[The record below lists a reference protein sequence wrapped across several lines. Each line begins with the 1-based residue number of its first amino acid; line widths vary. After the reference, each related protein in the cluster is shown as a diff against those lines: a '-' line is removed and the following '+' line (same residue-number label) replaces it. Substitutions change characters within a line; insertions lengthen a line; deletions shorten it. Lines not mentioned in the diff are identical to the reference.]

1 MSHKRLKEYL
11 PQVLGDQIPCFR
23 ILWACLT
30 VLFAI
35 GMGICLFSNIPL
47 SRIDSVIL
55 TLAVYGASVGLM
67 CCFIQINH
75 IFASDLKHYAAL
87 LKQVSEQLSHLLKLC
102 RKSLAYFL
110 AINPRKEIVFFGR
123 LSDLLSLAER
133 PYPNAP
139 LAFRS

>member
-1 MSHKRLKEYL
+1 MSHKSLKEYI
-11 PQVLGDQIPCFR
+11 PKVLEDQIPCFR
-23 ILWACLT
+23 ILWVCLT

-35 GMGICLFSNIPL
+35 GIGICLFSNIAF
-47 SRIDSVIL
+47 SHIDSVIL

-75 IFASDLKHYAAL
+75 IFVSDIKIILARLKR
-87 LKQVSEQLSHLLKLC
+87 VREFLSHLLKLC
-102 RKSLAYFL
+102 RESLVYFL
-110 AINPRKEIVFFGR
+110 AINPQKEITFFGR
-123 LSDLLSLAER
+123 LSDLLSLVER